1 MLAKGETGM
10 KIATISATEAKNRFG
25 DVLRRAYRSQEH
37 LVVERGGI
45 PVVAIVPISDYE
57 QFLSQVPDEE
67 SGTVEADLST
77 ASAQNQAGI
86 RLMEFLAEMHAQMP
100 DVPEEQVQREIEEA
114 IAAVRAE
121 NR

>member
-1 MLAKGETGM
+1 M

-25 DVLRRAYRSQEH
+25 DVIRRAYRSQEH

-57 QFLSQVPDEE
+57 QFLTQVRSDEIE
-67 SGTVEADLST
+67 SVEAEISA
-77 ASAQNQAGI
+77 ASAQNQAGN
-86 RLMEFLAEMHAQMP
+86 RLMEFLDEMHAQMP
-100 DVPEEQVQREIEEA
+100 DVPEEQAQKYIEEA

-121 NR
+121 KK

>member
-1 MLAKGETGM
+1 M

-25 DVLRRAYRSQEH
+25 DVIRRAYRSQEH

-57 QFLSQVPDEE
+57 QFLTQGSGNETMSVGEE
-67 SGTVEADLST
+67 LSN
-77 ASAQNQAGI
+77 ASAQNDAGN
-86 RLMEFLAEMHAQMP
+86 RLMAFLEEMHAQMP
-100 DVPEEQVQREIEEA
+100 DVPEEEVQKDIEEA

-121 NR
+121 KR

>member
-1 MLAKGETGM
+1 M

-25 DVLRRAYRSQEH
+25 DVIRRAYRSQEH

-57 QFLSQVPDEE
+57 QFLTQGSVNETMSVEE
-67 SGTVEADLST
+67 ELSN
-77 ASAQNQAGI
+77 ASAQNQAGN
-86 RLMEFLAEMHAQMP
+86 RLMEFLEEMHAQMP
-100 DVPEEQVQREIEEA
+100 DVPKEEAQKDIEEA

-121 NR
+121 KR

>member
-1 MLAKGETGM
+1 M

-25 DVLRRAYRSQEH
+25 DVIRRAYRSQEH

-57 QFLSQVPDEE
+57 QFLTQSSSNETE
-67 SGTVEADLST
+67 GVEPEISN
-77 ASAQNQAGI
+77 ASAQNQAGN
-86 RLMEFLAEMHAQMP
+86 RLMEFLDEMHAQMP
-100 DVPEEQVQREIEEA
+100 EVPEEQAQKDIEEA

-121 NR
+121 KK

>member
-1 MLAKGETGM
+1 M

-25 DVLRRAYRSQEH
+25 DVIRRAYRSQEH

-57 QFLSQVPDEE
+57 QFLTQVRSDEIE
-67 SGTVEADLST
+67 SFEAEISA
-77 ASAQNQAGI
+77 ASAQNQAGH
-86 RLMEFLAEMHAQMP
+86 RLMEFLDEMHAQMP
-100 DVPEEQVQREIEEA
+100 DVPEEQAQKDIEEA

-121 NR
+121 KK

>member
-1 MLAKGETGM
+1 M

-25 DVLRRAYRSQEH
+25 DVIRRAYRSQEH

-57 QFLSQVPDEE
+57 QFLTQGSVNETVKLEE
-67 SGTVEADLST
+67 ELSN
-77 ASAQNQAGI
+77 ASAQNQAGN
-86 RLMEFLAEMHAQMP
+86 RLMEFLEEMHAQMP
-100 DVPEEQVQREIEEA
+100 DVPEEEAQKDIEEA

-121 NR
+121 KR

>member
-1 MLAKGETGM
+1 M

-25 DVLRRAYRSQEH
+25 DVIRRAYRSQEH

-57 QFLSQVPDEE
+57 QFLAQVPSEE
-67 SGTVEADLST
+67 KGTVEADIST
-77 ASAQNQAGI
+77 ASAQNRAGN
-86 RLMEFLAEMHAQMP
+86 RLMEFLDEMHAKMP
-100 DVPEEQVQREIEEA
+100 DVPEEQVQQDIEEA